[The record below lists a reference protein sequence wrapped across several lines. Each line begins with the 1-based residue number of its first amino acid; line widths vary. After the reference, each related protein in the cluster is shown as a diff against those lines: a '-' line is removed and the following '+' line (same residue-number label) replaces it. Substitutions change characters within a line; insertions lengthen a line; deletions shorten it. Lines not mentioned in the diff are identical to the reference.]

1 MFALTIANLKMMV
14 RNRQTTFWALF
25 FPLVLVVVF
34 GLFDFTSPSS
44 SKFAVFD
51 AADTPASNVLKNA
64 ASLWELERRGLLDRQ
79 EEPADLQ
86 EGRRLVEEGELDFL
100 LFIPSDFGSSPDIV
114 EPTPPFGPAGRPG
127 PGPGYVV
134 PATLLVGGEGEERYQ
149 LVIGAVRNAAQV
161 ALEMQAAVSNGA
173 SQETEASPEG
183 GFREEFVQTRRIATQ
198 SATYFEMVLLG
209 LVAMGIMTHGTI
221 SIAVR
226 ISNYRNLSILKRMLV
241 TPLSIWKFFAAEVT
255 AQLLLAIVQAAV
267 ILAVGVFLFGAQ
279 ISGNVLHMLPA
290 IILGSAVF
298 LNLGF
303 IISAWANTP
312 AAASGMGN
320 VVTLPMM
327 FFAGTFFSTSA
338 LPWLL
343 PHAADALPLAPMIT
357 ALREIGLQ
365 GATAWEVWPQLAWLA
380 GWVAATALVAVRV
393 FRFS

>member
-1 MFALTIANLKMMV
+1 MIALTIANLKMMV

-34 GLFDFTSPSS
+34 GLFDFTATNSS
-44 SKFAVFD
+44 RIAIVD
-51 AADTPASNVLKNA
+51 ADETPASRQLID
-64 ASLWELERRGLLDRQ
+64 SLVELEMRGLLEQQ
-79 EEPADLQ
+79 EQPSTLD
-86 EGRRLVEEGELDFL
+86 EGRRLVASGELDFL
-100 LFIPSDFGSSPDIV
+100 LSIPRGFGGTANSNTSQARSEPAANADGRSSL
-114 EPTPPFGPAGRPG
+114 PT
-127 PGPGYVV
+127 
-134 PATLLVGGEGEERYQ
+134 LILGGEGEERNQ
-149 LVIGAVRNAAQV
+149 LVIGVVRQGVRDAATYPSTGQSGENQGPAISPQGTIPDTV
-161 ALEMQAAVSNGA
+161 VTERVGA
-173 SQETEASPEG
+173 P
-183 GFREEFVQTRRIATQ
+183 

-255 AQLLLAIVQAAV
+255 AQLLLAVVQAAV

-279 ISGNVLHMLPA
+279 INGNILHMLPA
-290 IILGSAVF
+290 VILGSAVF
-298 LNLGF
+298 LNFGF

-320 VVTLPMM
+320 VVTLPML

-343 PHAADALPLAPMIT
+343 PYAADALPLAPMIT
-357 ALREIGLQ
+357 ALRDVGLR

>member
-1 MFALTIANLKMMV
+1 MVALTIANLKMMV

-34 GLFDFTSPSS
+34 GLFDFTAPTS
-44 SKFAVFD
+44 SKIAILD
-51 AADTPASNVLKNA
+51 GADTPASLLLVE
-64 ASLWELERRGLLDRQ
+64 SLGELERRGLLQRQ
-79 EEPADLQ
+79 DQPASLA
-86 EGRRLVEEGELDFL
+86 EGRQLVASGDLDYL
-100 LFIPSDFGSSPDIV
+100 LAIPAEFGKVADSDAL
-114 EPTPPFGPAGRPG
+114 EPQSGPAAGSDERPA
-127 PGPGYVV
+127 PP
-134 PATLLVGGEGEERYQ
+134 TLILGGEGEERNQ
-149 LVIGAVRNAAQV
+149 LIIGAVRQGVQQTGKNLAASRSAENQGPENQAGRPAPDIV
-161 ALEMQAAVSNGA
+161 A
-173 SQETEASPEG
+173 TERVG
-183 GFREEFVQTRRIATQ
+183 GS

-267 ILAVGVFLFGAQ
+267 ILAVGIFLFGAQ
-279 ISGNVLHMLPA
+279 INGNVFHMLPA
-290 IILGSAVF
+290 VILGSAVF

-343 PHAADALPLAPMIT
+343 PYAADALPLAPMIT
-357 ALREIGLQ
+357 ALRDIGLR

>member
-1 MFALTIANLKMMV
+1 MFALTIANLKMMA

-34 GLFDFTSPSS
+34 GLFDFTATNS
-44 SKFAVFD
+44 SKIAIID
-51 AADTPASNVLKNA
+51 AAETPASILLID
-64 ASLWELERRGLLDRQ
+64 SFGELETRGLLDRQ
-79 EEPADLQ
+79 EQPPSLD
-86 EGRRLVEEGELDFL
+86 EGRLLVASGDLDYL
-100 LFIPSDFGSSPDIV
+100 LSI
-114 EPTPPFGPAGRPG
+114 PAGFGEAADFNG
-127 PGPGYVV
+127 PSSLTQQNGSTS
-134 PATLLVGGEGEERYQ
+134 PAILPALVTLIVGGEGEERNQ
-149 LVIGAVRNAAQV
+149 LVIGAVRQGVQGAVGHASNAQRADDQV
-161 ALEMQAAVSNGA
+161 PEL
-173 SQETEASPEG
+173 SQESAAPDPVITERVAAP
-183 GFREEFVQTRRIATQ
+183 A
-198 SATYFEMVLLG
+198 ATYFEIVLLG

-241 TPLSIWKFFAAEVT
+241 TPLPIWKFFAAEVT

-279 ISGNVLHMLPA
+279 INGNILHMLPA

-343 PHAADALPLAPMIT
+343 PYAADALPLAPMIT
-357 ALREIGLQ
+357 ALRDIGLRD
-365 GATAWEVWPQLAWLA
+365 ATAWEVWPQLAWLA

>member
-34 GLFDFTSPSS
+34 GLFDFTATNS
-44 SKFAVFD
+44 SKIAFVD
-51 AADTPASNVLKNA
+51 ADETPASLLLIE
-64 ASLWELERRGLLDRQ
+64 SLGELERRGLLDRQ
-79 EEPADLQ
+79 EQPPSLE
-86 EGRRLVEEGELDFL
+86 EGRRLVASGDLDYL
-100 LFIPSDFGSSPDIV
+100 LSI
-114 EPTPPFGPAGRPG
+114 PAGFGAEANFNGFSPMSPQNSATSPAIG
-127 PGPGYVV
+127 PV
-134 PATLLVGGEGEERYQ
+134 PVMLIVGGEGEERNQ
-149 LVIGAVRNAAQV
+149 LVIGAVRQGAQSTIGNPGGAPGSDGQAPLLSRERATLDPVITERVAAP
-161 ALEMQAAVSNGA
+161 
-173 SQETEASPEG
+173 T
-183 GFREEFVQTRRIATQ
+183 
-198 SATYFEMVLLG
+198 ATYFEMVLLG

-279 ISGNVLHMLPA
+279 ISGNILHMLPA

-343 PHAADALPLAPMIT
+343 PYAADALPLAPMIT
-357 ALREIGLQ
+357 ALRDIGLRD
-365 GATAWEVWPQLAWLA
+365 ATAWEVWPQLAWLA